1 LTCGSPEAMA
11 AVLYLP
17 QLNIHLV
24 RNKILVEKIF
34 PSNVLHDNSVI
45 DTFVQD
51 VLYEYNKTLKLRIG
65 SLKWTIEAQEWL
77 DSVPSFLQ
85 GKIKDG
91 AEEFAK
97 AMGYKEITCDVLEEA
112 KGEIGG

>member
-1 LTCGSPEAMA
+1 MLFRS
-11 AVLYLP
+11 
-17 QLNIHLV
+17 
-24 RNKILVEKIF
+24 VEKIF
-34 PSNVLHDNSVI
+34 PSNVLHENSVI

-51 VLYEYNKTLKLRIG
+51 VLYEYSKTLKSRIG
-65 SLKWTIEAQEWL
+65 SLKWTLEAQDWL